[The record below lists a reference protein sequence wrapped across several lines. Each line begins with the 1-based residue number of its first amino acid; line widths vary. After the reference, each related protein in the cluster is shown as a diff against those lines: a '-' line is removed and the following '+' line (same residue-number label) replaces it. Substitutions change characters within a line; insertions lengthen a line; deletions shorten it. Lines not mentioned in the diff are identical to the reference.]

1 VCSVHL
7 YGAGAGLEDTEN
19 VAVVCNAQCF
29 VFQGIGLRLYCIG
42 PVLCV
47 QLGLQ
52 QFNTGCVNEQTSVSR
67 VLNGTAHRRTHTAC
81 LAAVGDLCNSR
92 SPAAMHNKVEQTD
105 ILLNPVPICLCLTYH
120 APAAVFKCCRT
131 SRKIMQIVKI
141 GPPVF
146 CTAHPFTN
154 PQILCFTIPFNRQD
168 ISKSASCS
176 GGICTPH
183 VIQYWSHPTQHSVLH
198 LGRFSRFR
206 TAHGRD
212 SVILYNVR

>member
-1 VCSVHL
+1 VRRKCRYRSP
-7 YGAGAGLEDTEN
+7 GRARRSSDR
-19 VAVVCNAQCF
+19 
-29 VFQGIGLRLYCIG
+29 LRTRGVYCIG

-176 GGICTPH
+176 GGIYTPH